1 MKIGFA
7 PHGTC
12 GAAHSRQAWRSSAI
26 AGKSIFFS
34 ISNIVSC
41 DMYVLYIYITSQ
53 PAIFLFQNQGVKQC
67 NLSGSCQLGCFLF
80 HGGTVFRYRSSS
92 LWLPN
97 WFATSDLRCGTVGH
111 LTRHELLKQKRGC
124 ETSNWRH
131 PKKNAHWL
139 CLWTFN
145 SILCLSGIPLKQKN
159 GKKPR
164 QKWRNYK
171 KNAWIKTWPGR
182 PQPPSEGLMSIL
194 STNRQCEPP
203 TRTQRSTDFLRFPT
217 RLEHLKPLKAN
228 KLRMATPTDYIV
240 FLNWFL

>member
-1 MKIGFA
+1 M
-7 PHGTC
+7 
-12 GAAHSRQAWRSSAI
+12 W
-26 AGKSIFFS
+26 
-34 ISNIVSC
+34 
-41 DMYVLYIYITSQ
+41 YVCVIYIYITSQ

-171 KNAWIKTWPGR
+171 KKRLNKNLARKTTTSKWRSHVHPEHQSTMWTTNQNPTLHR
-182 PQPPSEGLMSIL
+182 FSEIPNSLGAPETVESQQTADGYSNWLHSVLELIFVVNSYIICL
-194 STNRQCEPP
+194 Y
-203 TRTQRSTDFLRFPT
+203 LR
-217 RLEHLKPLKAN
+217 
-228 KLRMATPTDYIV
+228 
-240 FLNWFL
+240 